1 MKRILIGLCIVA
13 VTLIPAYARG
23 TGEPPAQG
31 CNLTEANAPA
41 IRSLRLGMSVD
52 QLVGLF
58 PGSTK
63 RKELREALEKVKAST
78 SNEPMVL
85 AFDPVA
91 DAAGQAFVGVDAVSA
106 SVYKGRVIAFTV
118 AYIGTSWRT
127 IDEWV
132 GKLAQSYGLP
142 AAARWEA
149 GPNENPSRVLGCSGI
164 EIEAAIQG
172 GGSSI
177 SIRNKEAFK
186 GMSERLNAADESK
199 RREFKP

>member
-1 MKRILIGLCIVA
+1 MKRIVIGFCMVIVM
-13 VTLIPAYARG
+13 LIPAYTEV
-23 TGEPPAQG
+23 TGEPSAQG
-31 CNLTEANAPA
+31 CSLTEASAPA
-41 IRSLRLGMSVD
+41 VRSLRLGMSVD

-58 PGSTK
+58 PGSAK
-63 RKELREALEKVKAST
+63 RKEIKEALEKVKAST
-78 SNEPMVL
+78 SNEPMML
-85 AFDPVA
+85 AFDPAA
-91 DAAGQAFVGVDAVSA
+91 DAAGQAFAGVDSVSA
-106 SVYKGRVIAFTV
+106 SVYKGRVIAFNV
-118 AYIGTSWRT
+118 VYVGTTWRT

-132 GKLAQSYGLP
+132 EKVAQTYGLP

-149 GPNENPSRVLGCSGI
+149 GPNENPNRVLGCSGI

-177 SIRNKEAFK
+177 RVRNKDALK

>member
-1 MKRILIGLCIVA
+1 MKRIVIGFCIVI
-13 VTLIPAYARG
+13 VMLVPAYA
-23 TGEPPAQG
+23 TVMGEPPAQG

-41 IRSLRLGMSVD
+41 VRSLRLGMTVD

-58 PGSTK
+58 PGSAK
-63 RKELREALEKVKAST
+63 RKEMQEALGKAKAAT
-78 SNEPMVL
+78 GNEPVIL
-85 AFDPVA
+85 AFDPAA
-91 DAAGQAFVGVDAVSA
+91 DAGGQAFAGVDSVSA

-118 AYIGTSWRT
+118 TYVGTSWRT

-149 GPNENPSRVLGCSGI
+149 GPNENPNRVLGCSGI

-177 SIRNKEAFK
+177 SIRNKEALK
-186 GMSERLNAADESK
+186 GMSERLNATDESK

>member
-1 MKRILIGLCIVA
+1 MKKLTIGCCIVI
-13 VTLIPAYARG
+13 VMLIPAYATV

-41 IRSLRLGMSVD
+41 VRSLRLGMTVD

-58 PGSTK
+58 PGSAK

-85 AFDPVA
+85 AFDPAA
-91 DAAGQAFVGVDAVSA
+91 DAAGQAFAGVDSVSA

-118 AYIGTSWRT
+118 VYVGTTWRT

-149 GPNENPSRVLGCSGI
+149 GPNENPNRVLGCSGI

-177 SIRNKEAFK
+177 SIRNKEALK
-186 GMSERLNAADESK
+186 GMAERLNAADESK